1 MQVPQGVPSG
11 PMSLVL
17 AAQVSTAPALHLLQ
31 LALSGKTT
39 SFSSTQRHLM
49 VLLSESEATK
59 AGKEEGPDVQLQRGH
74 LLREVR

>member
-39 SFSSTQRHLM
+39 SSSSTQRHLM
-49 VLLSESEATK
+49 VFFSESEATK
-59 AGKEEGPDVQLQRGH
+59 AGEEEGPDVQLQR
-74 LLREVR
+74 